1 MTQLLRTLRLR
12 DLALLI
18 VGAVIGSGIFL
29 VPAQVLRQVQ
39 GSTGLAT
46 LVWLGGGV
54 LALLGA
60 LTYGELA
67 TMKPSAGGI
76 YVYVRDGFGR
86 LPAFLYGWSM
96 FLAISSGAVAALAVA
111 FGTYL
116 GAVVPLSPVASK
128 LVTIAVIAAVTF
140 VNVL

>member
-1 MTQLLRTLRLR
+1 MTELLRTLRLR

-29 VPAQVLRQVQ
+29 VPAQVLRQVH

-60 LTYGELA
+60 LTCGELP
-67 TMKPSAGGI
+67 TMKLIPQ
-76 YVYVRDGFGR
+76 VRWHSR
-86 LPAFLYGWSM
+86 HRPVL
-96 FLAISSGAVAALAVA
+96 
-111 FGTYL
+111 
-116 GAVVPLSPVASK
+116 LSQ
-128 LVTIAVIAAVTF
+128 
-140 VNVL
+140 

>member
-1 MTQLLRTLRLR
+1 MTELLRTLRLR

-29 VPAQVLRQVQ
+29 VPAQVLRQVH

-60 LTYGELA
+60 CGELA

-76 YVYVRDGFGR
+76 YIYVRDGFGR
-86 LPAFLYGWSM
+86 FPAFLYGWSM
-96 FLAISSGAVAALAVA
+96 FLAISSAGRR
-111 FGTYL
+111 
-116 GAVVPLSPVASK
+116 
-128 LVTIAVIAAVTF
+128 
-140 VNVL
+140 

>member
-1 MTQLLRTLRLR
+1 MTELLRTLRLR
-12 DLALLI
+12 DLALMI

-29 VPAQVLRQVQ
+29 VPAQVLRQVH

-46 LVWLGGGV
+46 LVWLGGGL

-67 TMKPSAGGI
+67 TMKPSAGGL

-86 LPAFLYGWSM
+86 FPAFL
-96 FLAISSGAVAALAVA
+96 
-111 FGTYL
+111 
-116 GAVVPLSPVASK
+116 
-128 LVTIAVIAAVTF
+128 
-140 VNVL
+140 